1 MWFVTACVIMPSD
14 QVFGLIDCN
23 SFYASCERVFRPD
36 LAKTPI
42 VVLSN
47 NDGCVIARS
56 YDAKPHV
63 KMGEPYFQCREKLR
77 RHGIVAFSS
86 NYALYG
92 DMSERVMSLIE
103 SMVPASEVYSIDEC
117 FADLSGVQSCLTQF
131 GRSIR
136 AKVLRCTGIPV
147 GVGIART
154 KTLAK
159 LANHTAKRLQGQ
171 TGGVV
176 DITDAFKRDWVLR
189 NTEVKEVWGIGRRMT
204 AHLEAMGIHKAM
216 DLAKADPRMLR
227 EKFSVVVEKT
237 ARELAGTP
245 CLELDEAD
253 PPKQEICCSR
263 MFGTRLT
270 ELTPIKQA
278 VATYTGRAAEKLRA
292 QGSVCKRMRVAIRTG
307 MFNPNEAHFAKG
319 ALVELPY
326 PTNDTLLLTR
336 AATEAVEQ
344 VFQAGYRY
352 SKAEVMLL
360 DLRQP
365 GEFTD
370 DLFAAT
376 QPVACD
382 RLMAVMD
389 GVNQR
394 YGSGTLRSGSV
405 PRNPNW
411 GMRRELMSQSFTTRI
426 DQLWRVHCK

>member
-1 MWFVTACVIMPSD
+1 MPND
-14 QVFGLIDCN
+14 QVFALIDCN

-56 YDAKPHV
+56 YDAKPFV
-63 KMGEPYFQCREKLR
+63 KMGEPYFQAKHKLR

-103 SMVPASEVYSIDEC
+103 AMVPAAEVYSIDES
-117 FADLSGVQSCLTQF
+117 FADLTGIPGNLTQF
-131 GRSIR
+131 GRDLR
-136 AKVLRCTGIPV
+136 AKILRCTGIPV

-159 LANHTAKRLQGQ
+159 LANHTAKRLQAQ

-176 DITDAFKRDWVLR
+176 DICEPFKRDWVLR

-204 AHLEAMGIHKAM
+204 AHLEAMGIRTAM
-216 DLAKADPRMLR
+216 ELAQADPWTLR
-227 EKFSVVVEKT
+227 QKFSVVVEKT

-245 CLELDEAD
+245 CLELEEAD

-263 MFGTRLT
+263 MFGKRLT
-270 ELTPIKQA
+270 EIAPIKQA
-278 VATYTGRAAEKLRA
+278 VAAYVGRAAEKLRA
-292 QGSVCKRMRVAIRTG
+292 QGSVCKRIRVSIRTG
-307 MFNPNEAHFAKG
+307 MFNPDEARYAQG
-319 ALVELPY
+319 VLVELPY

-336 AATEAVEQ
+336 AATEAVERIYRPG
-344 VFQAGYRY
+344 FRY
-352 SKAEVMLL
+352 SKAEVLLL

-370 DLFAAT
+370 DLFAVT

-382 RLMAVMD
+382 RLMSVLD
-389 GVNQR
+389 EINGK
-394 YGSGTLRSGSV
+394 YGRGTMHTATV
-405 PRNPNW
+405 PRTPDW
-411 GMRRELMSQSFTTRI
+411 GMRREMMSRSYTTRI
-426 DQLWRVHCK
+426 DQLWKVR

>member
-1 MWFVTACVIMPSD
+1 MTSD
-14 QVFGLIDCN
+14 QVFALIDCN

-56 YDAKPHV
+56 YDAKPYV

-103 SMVPASEVYSIDEC
+103 SMVPAAEVYSIDEC
-117 FADLSGVQSCLTQF
+117 FADLTGIQGDLIQL
-131 GRSIR
+131 GRDIR
-136 AKVLRCTGIPV
+136 AKVLKCTGIPV

-159 LANHTAKRLQGQ
+159 LANHTAKRLQSH

-176 DITDAFKRDWVLR
+176 NICTPFERDWVLR
-189 NTEVKEVWGIGRRMT
+189 NTEVKEVWGIGRRMN
-204 AHLEAMGIHKAM
+204 AHLEAMGIHTAM
-216 DLAKADPRMLR
+216 DLAKANPQMLR
-227 EKFSVVVEKT
+227 DKFSVVVEKT
-237 ARELAGTP
+237 ARELAGTA
-245 CLELDEAD
+245 CLELEDAA

-263 MFGTRLT
+263 MFGKRLS
-270 ELTPIKQA
+270 ELAPIKEA
-278 VATYTGRAAEKLRA
+278 VATYVARAAEKLRA
-292 QGSVCKRMRVAIRTG
+292 QGSVCKRMRVSIRTG
-307 MFNPNEAHFAKG
+307 MFNPDEAKYAQG
-319 ALVELPY
+319 VLVELPY

-336 AATEAVEQ
+336 AGTAAVER
-344 VFQAGYRY
+344 VYRPGYRY
-352 SKAEVMLL
+352 SKAEVLL
-360 DLRQP
+360 MDLRQP

-376 QPVACD
+376 QPVASD
-382 RLMAVMD
+382 RLMSVLD
-389 GVNQR
+389 DINGK
-394 YGSGTLRSGSV
+394 YGRGTMRTATA
-405 PRNPNW
+405 PRTPDW
-411 GMRRELMSQSFTTRI
+411 GMRRELMSRSYTTRI
-426 DQLWRVHCK
+426 DQLWRVR